1 MAENRAAPGR
11 AARAGAHLAGFIVAL
26 PEPVHLA
33 GFIAAPPE
41 LVHLA
46 GFIAAPPELVHLAGF
61 IARPCRPILHPESL
75 QKQ

>member
-46 GFIAAPPELVHLAGF
+46 GFIA
-61 IARPCRPILHPESL
+61 RPCRPILHPESL